1 MTNSS
6 AGRTDRRR
14 TGSATRTLGLVLML
28 ALLSIGGLIGMLLAG
43 GGWDLSFFAL
53 TALPLAVAGLFVSVR
68 GSR

>member
-6 AGRTDRRR
+6 EGKVEGRKAVTGRR
-14 TGSATRTLGLVLML
+14 TMGLVLVL

-43 GGWDLSFFAL
+43 GGWDLAFFAL
-53 TALPLAVAGLFVSVR
+53 TALPLAAAGLFVSVR

>member
-6 AGRTDRRR
+6 GSKANGRKS
-14 TGSATRTLGLVLML
+14 GSAARTLGLVLVL

-43 GGWDLSFFAL
+43 RGWDLAFFAL
-53 TALPLAVAGLFVSVR
+53 TALPLAAAGLFVSVR

>member
-1 MTNSS
+1 MTISS
-6 AGRTDRRR
+6 TGRTDGRR
-14 TGSATRTLGLVLML
+14 TGSAARTLGLVLVL

-43 GGWDLSFFAL
+43 GGWDLAFFAL

>member
-1 MTNSS
+1 MTSS
-6 AGRTDRRR
+6 SGTNANGHR
-14 TGSATRTLGLVLML
+14 TGSAAPTLGLVLVL

-43 GGWDLSFFAL
+43 GGWDLAFFAL

>member
-6 AGRTDRRR
+6 EGNVDGRKAATARR
-14 TGSATRTLGLVLML
+14 TMGLVLVL

-43 GGWDLSFFAL
+43 GGWDLAFFAL
-53 TALPLAVAGLFVSVR
+53 TALPLAIAGLFVSVR